1 MSVERIPILTYD
13 NFIQT
18 VLQGKEWHL
27 TPEARERAKR
37 SFAFL
42 ASFNKGK
49 VIYGINTGFGPM
61 APYRINRRHQ
71 KELQYNLIRSHAAGG
86 GAALSPKECRATL
99 MVRLSTLAQGMS
111 GIHPDVLELMTA
123 LLNQD
128 AAPIIYETGGV
139 GASGDLVQLAHLALG
154 LIGEGEM
161 YLKDIRMPSAEVL
174 RILGLKP
181 MDVHIREGLALMNG
195 TACMTGLGLLN
206 VMHAFNQIRL
216 AAIASAMLNEAVR
229 CYTDHFSEPL
239 MEARPHTGQKFVAAF
254 MRSFLEN
261 SHLTRLRSLYL
272 YEKETYGAILKDK
285 VQEYYSVRCVPQ
297 ILGPILEAVAHAR
310 HVLVAEANSVNDN
323 PVVDAEGQNVY
334 HGGNFHGDYVAYEMD
349 KVRIGLAKLGL
360 LAERQLNFIMNPKL
374 NGLFPPFA
382 NLGRLGLNFGLQGIQ
397 FTAVS
402 AAAENQTLANPMS
415 VHTIP
420 NNNDNQD
427 IVSMGTNAA
436 LLTRRAIQNNYRVL
450 AVLHMALVQIFSLEE
465 LQSSA
470 ASASLSWLRTLHQV
484 GIEPFRE
491 DKVRFDQV
499 QKLEAW
505 FASQAAEENT
515 FSAIKA

>member
-1 MSVERIPILTYD
+1 MSVKRVPILTYD

-18 VLQGKEWHL
+18 VLRGKEWCL
-27 TPEARERAKR
+27 TPEVREHVERA
-37 SFAFL
+37 FAFL

-49 VIYGINTGFGPM
+49 IIYGINTGFGPM

-86 GAALSPKECRATL
+86 GAALSPEECRATL
-99 MVRLSTLAQGMS
+99 LVRLSTLAQGMS
-111 GIHPDVLELMTA
+111 GIHPDVLDLMTA
-123 LLNQD
+123 LLNHG
-128 AAPIIYETGGV
+128 AAPVIYETGGV

-154 LIGEGEM
+154 LIGEGDM
-161 YLKDIRMPSAEVL
+161 YLKSVRMPAAEVFGKL
-174 RILGLKP
+174 KLKP
-181 MDVHIREGLALMNG
+181 MEVHIREGLALMNG

-206 VMHAFNQIRL
+206 VIHAFNQIWL
-216 AAIASAMLNEAVR
+216 AAVASAMLNEAVR
-229 CYTDHFSEPL
+229 CYTDQFSEPL
-239 MEARPHTGQKFVAAF
+239 MAARPHKGQMYVAAF

-261 SHLTRLRSLYL
+261 SRLTRLRSLYL

-297 ILGPILEAVAHAR
+297 ILGPILETVAHAR
-310 HVLVAEANSVNDN
+310 DILIAEANSVNDN
-323 PVVDAEGQNVY
+323 PVVDVDGQNVY

-349 KVRIGLAKLGL
+349 KVRIGLTKLGL
-360 LAERQLNFIMNPKL
+360 LAERQLNFILNPKL
-374 NGLFPPFA
+374 NGIFPPFA

-415 VHTIP
+415 IHSIP

-436 LLTRRAIQNNYRVL
+436 LLTRRVIQNNYRVL
-450 AVLHMALVQIFSLEE
+450 AVLHMALVQIFSAEE
-465 LQSSA
+465 LQSLA
-470 ASASLSWLRTLHQV
+470 ATSSLMWLKTLHQA

-491 DKVRFDQV
+491 DKARFDEV

-505 FASQAAEENT
+505 WASKASEENV
-515 FSAIKA
+515 FAAFMA